1 MANRNQLPPTAGG
14 QHRPLLPAPSPQNAN
29 GLYRGNG
36 VDGIDGLD
44 GVQSKGSGK
53 VMKRAKVTA
62 VACQPCQRRK
72 SKVGSLFYLFEL
84 ILTTKVRRTTANML
98 CLRNEENQQRMRL

>member
-1 MANRNQLPPTAGG
+1 
-14 QHRPLLPAPSPQNAN
+14 
-29 GLYRGNG
+29 
-36 VDGIDGLD
+36 VDGIDGSD

-72 SKVGSLFYLFEL
+72 SKVGSLLYLFEL
-84 ILTTKVRRTTANML
+84 ISNHRSVMDNGQYALLAQRKEPTANASMT
-98 CLRNEENQQRMRL
+98 LRATNVEQRL